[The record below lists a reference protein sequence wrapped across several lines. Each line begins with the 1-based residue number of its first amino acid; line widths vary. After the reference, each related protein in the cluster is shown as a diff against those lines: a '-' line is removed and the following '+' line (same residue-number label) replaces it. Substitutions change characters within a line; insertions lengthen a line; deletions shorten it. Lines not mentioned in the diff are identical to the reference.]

1 MYHPTSQLLSVVNS
15 YTKTSQIIQAL
26 SISEAQELV
35 AALAIYLRRYRCC
48 YPYHP
53 DHYQSR
59 THFQPLQH
67 YQVKTK
73 VEVKQR

>member
-26 SISEAQELV
+26 SISEAQNPV
-35 AALAIYLRRYRCC
+35 APLDVYRRHHRCC
-48 YPYHP
+48 FRYHP

-67 YQVKTK
+67 YQLKTK
-73 VEVKQR
+73 VEVKQL